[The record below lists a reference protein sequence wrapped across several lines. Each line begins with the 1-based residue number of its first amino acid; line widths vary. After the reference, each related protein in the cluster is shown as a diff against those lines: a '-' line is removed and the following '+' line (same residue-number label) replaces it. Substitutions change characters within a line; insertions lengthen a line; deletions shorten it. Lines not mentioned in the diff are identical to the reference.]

1 MRNRESR
8 ITEPQNHQNNALRYI
23 SNKLCTYKQT
33 AMTTLSR
40 QNSVMDTSEQD
51 SSPTPAA
58 ASALPETWPDGAA
71 MLSDILPLADKLDA
85 NGQTKQDRKLG
96 CRRVVE
102 LASTGKTN
110 VAILEMLGADAV
122 KAYCAA
128 KAPGSID
135 TYCKMACAFLKLVT
149 HAQGEQDLPPTVC
162 REIAAL
168 EGMAADCESNRRNQA
183 TSPPAY
189 MSFVGPTL
197 ELFEK
202 FSTEHI
208 EMNYT
213 DLALGVWL
221 IFTVLGVAT
230 RTRTMRAARW
240 GVNVIKLD
248 KGDWRIKLGDEEN
261 PGTKHS
267 FPLDIKL
274 SELAGLSKAG
284 LLYHDYAATAL
295 DWLYRHTDGDTHGRL
310 VFSRNSKKNSQ
321 FGKDVFGKFMIEKLG
336 AGMDCGSLRRRMEIN
351 AAMAAEQ
358 KRISPHD
365 RSLVSCCLQH
375 RGKTAGLD
383 YSDGGHEVEER
394 EPELSPGGSTANS
407 SEEEEVHI
415 EEADPGQNADETG
428 SNGTAMT
435 IKTIV
440 EKWEDQQENVRD
452 PAVDP
457 KVPLHFTRFL
467 DGDDE
472 NFDTG
477 NCITI
482 TPYEW
487 FSASNGRDWCVSWD
501 QYAWPDAALTDE
513 EKAFVMDKFEL
524 FAAHFE
530 PGAAEARRLLDQ
542 ADHDYLSVE
551 VAKLRTTEHK
561 LIGRIKALEDAA
573 AKSDSGDGNPE
584 WLHEVMEAAD
594 DLKYD
599 NCRTEGDIVRF
610 QLALAKAARKK
621 PAEVSANENA
631 AYIKYHDLAEWLK
644 KKTEPPPGDES
655 DSESEYEE
663 SDDEE
668 ETVRAAISAVLA
680 AMAKP
685 RARKKSQ
692 RGGAGKKKSRYTQ
705 H

>member
-1 MRNRESR
+1 MCKFLHVRVQSR
-8 ITEPQNHQNNALRYI
+8 IANCSLQNKHNKQNNALRYI
-23 SNKLCTYKQT
+23 SNKLYTYKQT
-33 AMTTLSR
+33 TMTTLCR

-197 ELFEK
+197 KLFEK

-221 IFTVLGVAT
+221 FFTVLGVAT
-230 RTRTMRAARW
+230 RTRTMRTARW

-267 FPLDIKL
+267 FPVDVKL
-274 SELAGLSKAG
+274 SELSGLSKAG
-284 LLYHDYAATAL
+284 LLYSDYAATAL
-295 DWLYRHTDGDTHGRL
+295 DWLYNRTIDGDKHGRL

-336 AGMDCGSLRRRMEIN
+336 VGMDCGSLRRRLEIN

-358 KRISPHD
+358 KCITPHD
-365 RSLVSCCLQH
+365 RSLVSCLLQH

-383 YSDGGHEVEER
+383 YSDGGHEAEER
-394 EPELSPGGSTANS
+394 EPELSPGGSIANS
-407 SEEEEVHI
+407 SEEEVHI

-428 SNGTAMT
+428 GKGTAMT

-440 EKWEDQQENVRD
+440 E
-452 PAVDP
+452 
-457 KVPLHFTRFL
+457 
-467 DGDDE
+467 
-472 NFDTG
+472 
-477 NCITI
+477 
-482 TPYEW
+482 
-487 FSASNGRDWCVSWD
+487 
-501 QYAWPDAALTDE
+501 
-513 EKAFVMDKFEL
+513 
-524 FAAHFE
+524 
-530 PGAAEARRLLDQ
+530 PGAAEARRVLDQ
-542 ADHDYLSVE
+542 ADHDYLSAE
-551 VAKLRTTEHK
+551 VAKLVRTEHE

-573 AKSDSGDGNPE
+573 AKSDSGDGKPE

-594 DLKYD
+594 NLQYD
-599 NCRTEGDIVRF
+599 NCPEGDIVRF

-680 AMAKP
+680 AMTKP

>member
-1 MRNRESR
+1 VRNRESR

-71 MLSDILPLADKLDA
+71 MLSDILPLADTLDA

-274 SELAGLSKAG
+274 SELAGLSRAG
-284 LLYHDYAATAL
+284 ILYHDYAATAL

-310 VFSRNSKKNSQ
+310 VFSRNSKKNIQ

-394 EPELSPGGSTANS
+394 EPELSPGGSIANS

-428 SNGTAMT
+428 GNGTAMT

-440 EKWEDQQENVRD
+440 EKWEDQ
-452 PAVDP
+452 
-457 KVPLHFTRFL
+457 
-467 DGDDE
+467 
-472 NFDTG
+472 
-477 NCITI
+477 
-482 TPYEW
+482 
-487 FSASNGRDWCVSWD
+487 
-501 QYAWPDAALTDE
+501 
-513 EKAFVMDKFEL
+513 
-524 FAAHFE
+524 
-530 PGAAEARRLLDQ
+530 
-542 ADHDYLSVE
+542 
-551 VAKLRTTEHK
+551 LRTTEHK

-655 DSESEYEE
+655 DDEEEYEE

-685 RARKKSQ
+685 RARKRSQ